1 MEKILR
7 QSELGLYELS
17 EISESKKDLLNKAK
31 EALKSSYSPYSNFAV
46 AAALLLKNGEVVV
59 GANQENAAYP
69 SGLCAE
75 RVALFSAGAQYPT
88 TEIESLAITFS
99 ADLDDIPTPCGSCLQ
114 VLSEF
119 QGKQSTPIDVFLLHP
134 VRDQVLYG
142 KSVMEFLPFAF
153 DKRFLGK

>member
-1 MEKILR
+1 MEKISR
-7 QSELGLYELS
+7 TAELELYDLS
-17 EISESKKDLLNKAK
+17 EISQSNKDLLDHAK
-31 EALKSSYSPYSNFAV
+31 QALKSSYSPYSNFAV
-46 AAALLLKNGEVVV
+46 AAALKLKNGEVVI

-99 ADLDDIPTPCGSCLQ
+99 AQLEDFPTPCGSCLQ

-119 QGKQSTPIDVFLLHP
+119 QGKQSTKIDVFLLHP
-134 VRDQVLYG
+134 VKDQVLYG